1 MKKLILIAITGILLS
16 SCNLT
21 PSVICGRSYTRIVR
35 KELEN
40 DNYGKFSY
48 KIESYTPEGRTC
60 TIEFYSDSNFNVG
73 DTLKIN
79 KF

>member
-16 SCNLT
+16 SCKLT
-21 PSVICGRSYTRIVR
+21 PSVICGRSYPIIVR
-35 KELEN
+35 KELQN
-40 DNYGKFSY
+40 DNYSKFFYIIKSY
-48 KIESYTPEGRTC
+48 SPDERTC
-60 TIEFYSDSNFNVG
+60 TIEFYSDSDFNVG